1 MPTHRLPRCV
11 RTPSHLAFVV
21 AITVGTA
28 TAATDDPFGTA
39 ALAPGAPSQ
48 GWQHPGASSPCTA
61 TALAE
66 PLLLVDALDLAL
78 CANPQ
83 TRQTWAAAR
92 AAAAQVGIARGA
104 YLPSVTGTASAQRTD
119 ARNSLTSGVRDQATG
134 TLSFSYLLFDF
145 GGRDATLAQA
155 QAALAAADWSHNVTL
170 QSVLVA
176 TTDAYFGLHAAEEA
190 VASAAVAEQAGARS
204 LDAAKARQLAGAATR
219 ADVLQ
224 AQTALSQARL
234 ARMQA
239 EGDAANARGVLAN
252 RLGLSAARPVK
263 IAPPPDLDARRLG
276 DAAVDRLIEAAL
288 ARRPDLRA
296 ADAQVRSAEAAVRV
310 QEAAAK
316 PSVSVVG
323 NLSATSVN
331 PGLDPRSGA
340 VGLSVN
346 IPLFLGYQPTYRI
359 RAAREQV
366 EVQIANRDRLR
377 NDVSLDV
384 WQSYQ
389 TVRTQRESLAAA
401 TDLATSATESWE
413 LALGRYRAG
422 AGSVTDLLNAQTAL
436 AQARVQV
443 IQSRYRWNVA
453 KVTLAKAIGTL
464 DTTLF
469 DDVRGPRPS
478 VPGDKQR

>member
-1 MPTHRLPRCV
+1 MPPKRPSRSAASALPLI
-11 RTPSHLAFVV
+11 LAV
-21 AITVGTA
+21 ATSVGS
-28 TAATDDPFGTA
+28 AAAASDDPFGTA
-39 ALAPGAPSQ
+39 ALAPSAPAQ
-48 GWQHPGASSPCTA
+48 GWQQPGAAAPCTA
-61 TALAE
+61 TTLAE

-92 AAAAQVGIARGA
+92 VAAAQVGVARGA
-104 YLPSVTGTASAQRTD
+104 YLPNVTGTASVQRTD
-119 ARNSLTSGVRDQATG
+119 SRNALVAGVRDQATG

-176 TTDAYFGLHAAEEA
+176 TTDAYFALHATQEA
-190 VASAAVAEQAGARS
+190 VTSATVAEQAGARS
-204 LDAAKARQLAGAATR
+204 LDAAKARQAAGAATR

-239 EGDAANARGVLAN
+239 EGDAASARGVLAN

-263 IAPPPDLDARRLG
+263 IATPPDLEARRLG

-288 ARRPDLRA
+288 ARRPDIRA
-296 ADAQVRSAEAAVRV
+296 ADAQVQSAEANVRV

-316 PSVSVVG
+316 PSVSIVG
-323 NLSATSVN
+323 NLSASTVN

-346 IPLFLGYQPTYRI
+346 IPIFLGYQPTYRI

-366 EVQIANRDRLR
+366 EVQAATRDRLR
-377 NDVSLDV
+377 NDVSLEV

-389 TVRTQRESLAAA
+389 TVRTQRESFAAS
-401 TDLATSATESWE
+401 TDLVTSATESWE

-422 AGSVTDLLNAQTAL
+422 AGSVTDLLNAQSAL
-436 AQARVQV
+436 AQARTQR
-443 IQSRYRWNVA
+443 IQARYRWNVA

-469 DDVRGPRPS
+469 DDARGSRPS
-478 VPGDKQR
+478 GTGDIQR

>member
-1 MPTHRLPRCV
+1 MPPTRPTRSAASALPLI
-11 RTPSHLAFVV
+11 LAV
-21 AITVGTA
+21 ATSAGPA
-28 TAATDDPFGTA
+28 TAASDDPFGTA
-39 ALAPGAPSQ
+39 ALAPATPAQ
-48 GWQHPGASSPCTA
+48 GWQQPGAATPCIA
-61 TALAE
+61 TALPD

-92 AAAAQVGIARGA
+92 VAAAQVGVVRGA
-104 YLPSVTGTASAQRTD
+104 YLPSVTGTASVQRSD
-119 ARNSLTSGVRDQATG
+119 SRNALASGVRDQATG
-134 TLSFSYLLFDF
+134 TLSFSWLLFDF
-145 GGRDATLAQA
+145 GGRDATLAQT
-155 QAALAAADWSHNVTL
+155 QAALAAADWTHNVTL

-176 TTDAYFGLHAAEEA
+176 TTDAYFALNAAEDA
-190 VASAAVAEQAGARS
+190 VTSAAVAEQAGARS
-204 LDAAKARQLAGAATR
+204 LDAAKARQAAGAATR

-239 EGDAANARGVLAN
+239 EGDATSARGVLAN

-288 ARRPDLRA
+288 TRRPDLLA
-296 ADAQVRSAEAAVRV
+296 ADAQVRSAEANVRV

-346 IPLFLGYQPTYRI
+346 IPIFLGYQPTYRI

-366 EVQIANRDRLR
+366 EVQTATRDRLR
-377 NDVSLDV
+377 NDVSLEV

-389 TVRTQRESLAAA
+389 TVRTQRESLTAA
-401 TDLATSATESWE
+401 TDLVTSATESWE

-422 AGSVTDLLNAQTAL
+422 AGSVTDLLNAQSAL
-436 AQARVQV
+436 AQARTQR
-443 IQSRYRWNVA
+443 IQARYRWNVA

-469 DDVRGPRPS
+469 DDARGARPS
-478 VPGDKQR
+478 GTGDQKR